1 MKGSFH
7 LFVSGRYLLAAP
19 RKGSTFA
26 LAQRGGTAAGRSEAA
41 APAQLL
47 WDPQGGGA
55 EQGGRSFRQKRAEE
69 ERGRDADGF
78 TDADVIRL
86 EGCVRPTAALC

>member
-19 RKGSTFA
+19 LKGSTFA
-26 LAQRGGTAAGRSEAA
+26 LALRGGMAAGRSEAA

-47 WDPQGGGA
+47 WDPRGGGA
-55 EQGGRSFRQKRAEE
+55 ELPPEKSRRRKRKRRRRICGR
-69 ERGRDADGF
+69 
-78 TDADVIRL
+78 
-86 EGCVRPTAALC
+86 